1 MEKEIGRGERF
12 KSFISE
18 VGLTRHRVQQTELDQ
33 FAPPAL
39 RSKSRF
45 MNVGKLLEWA
55 MMVLYHLDHPSA
67 SEAGISDERMEE
79 KLGWL
84 REYADDL
91 QSWNQCQKVIDQ
103 SLTVINTMGLDE
115 HTPKLVEQ
123 ALDERNPSWRQDDSS
138 ATRIGVKWRQMD
150 RVDQVDQVDR
160 VDRVDRAIRKQAEG
174 GRTCLAVDADPR
186 IAVWEIQ
193 TDGTPTQHR
202 RFHASDRG
210 DSHALR
216 SSDPRAS
223 SRRLRTH
230 RFEGDPPVDS
240 DNSGQDL
247 DRSPKRRL
255 S

>member
-1 MEKEIGRGERF
+1 MEKEICRGERF

-79 KLGWL
+79 KLGGL

-138 ATRIGVKWRQMD
+138 ATRIGVKWIKLIERSASKLKAGERAWLSTQILESLFGKFKQMERQPAC
-150 RVDQVDQVDR
+150 RV
-160 VDRVDRAIRKQAEG
+160 
-174 GRTCLAVDADPR
+174 
-186 IAVWEIQ
+186 
-193 TDGTPTQHR
+193 
-202 RFHASDRG
+202 
-210 DSHALR
+210 R
-216 SSDPRAS
+216 S
-223 SRRLRTH
+223 
-230 RFEGDPPVDS
+230 
-240 DNSGQDL
+240 
-247 DRSPKRRL
+247 
-255 S
+255 